1 MNAAQIPDDVEFIKI
16 AEVRKMTGLS
26 TSTIYERMMDGS
38 FPRQVKLGPRAVAW
52 VKSDVQAWIKER
64 IGSARPS

>member
-26 TSTIYERMMDGS
+26 TSTIYERMLVKQ

-52 VKSDVQAWIKER
+52 VKSEVQAWVKER
-64 IGSARPS
+64 ISANRPG